1 MSNYTTR
8 AQGLIE
14 QINSGK
20 ASEGEIE
27 NFIAE
32 VKSEMK
38 NSPHLGKELGP
49 LIPRINK
56 ALSSRVEIPHFD
68 WVKIN
73 NGWLAVGHKPGG
85 KISFE
90 GMSKAG
96 VTAVL
101 TLLQE
106 NEGSQVIGQALRR
119 VGIEWLW
126 FPFSAVRPEDRETTK
141 AQFSKMEA
149 LLEKEAKIYIHCSA
163 GIHRTGMVTYAFLR
177 FLGQGPEEAMDNL
190 AKMRQLTAEGF
201 TPERLHWGEQFGT

>member
-68 WVKIN
+68 WVKVAS
-73 NGWLAVGHKPGG
+73 GHLAIGHKPGG

-90 GMSKAG
+90 GMKQAG

-106 NEGSQVIGQALRR
+106 NEGSQQIGQALQR
-119 VGIEWLW
+119 VGIEWFW
-126 FPFSAVRPEDRETTK
+126 FPFSAVRPEGRELTEDVFKRMK
-141 AQFSKMEA
+141 ASLDQRG
-149 LLEKEAKIYIHCSA
+149 KIYIHCSA

-177 FLGQGPEEAMDNL
+177 YLGQDPQQAIGNL
-190 AKMRQLTAEGF
+190 ARMRKLTAEGAIAA
-201 TPERLHWGEQFGT
+201 RLNWGDQFGN